1 VRLWYDPWAPEAGK
15 TEWVEVA
22 TSTRRVRHMQ
32 TTTKTRRGDIE
43 IFSRAEDPGIR
54 GSETRN
60 WEPCAMSGMEL
71 EVETEMDAQWQPW
84 FASARVILIA
94 SAPSLTNV
102 GKTNFY
108 TCFLGVFP
116 LFLLLLLFCC
126 FIFHSA
132 AKYATVCARR
142 RGGDSL
148 PMGPPAICPEIFRD
162 ISHKTSTQIYIY
174 IYKFIWACSI
184 QPSIHP
190 TTSPRVAPLPELWRW
205 RPGRVGFLYERH
217 SPRPPSNGKPNFL
230 G

>member
-1 VRLWYDPWAPEAGK
+1 
-15 TEWVEVA
+15 
-22 TSTRRVRHMQ
+22 MQ

-60 WEPCAMSGMEL
+60 WEPRAMSWMEL
-71 EVETEMDAQWQPW
+71 EVEMETGAQ

-132 AKYATVCARR
+132 AKYTTVCARR
-142 RGGDSL
+142 GGGDSL

-174 IYKFIWACSI
+174 IYI
-184 QPSIHP
+184 
-190 TTSPRVAPLPELWRW
+190 
-205 RPGRVGFLYERH
+205 
-217 SPRPPSNGKPNFL
+217 
-230 G
+230 